1 MIRRRLPALRT
12 LPSSTVRTRNCSPIL
27 VMSSCLPLKAN
38 EEVRDTTRRAS
49 TLLNALMISS
59 AMPSV
64 KYSLSGSALML
75 ANGSTATDGV
85 SSFWPWPTVCLT
97 RRSSATSSPAVW
109 KRASRSFSRHRA
121 MKRSRSDETLR
132 LRFRTG
138 SGVSRRIAL
147 RMSASLSP
155 VNGASPVTISYSSTP
170 KEKMSDRASTCS
182 PRTCSGDM

>member
-1 MIRRRLPALRT
+1 
-12 LPSSTVRTRNCSPIL
+12 
-27 VMSSCLPLKAN
+27 
-38 EEVRDTTRRAS
+38 
-49 TLLNALMISS
+49 
-59 AMPSV
+59 
-64 KYSLSGSALML
+64 
-75 ANGSTATDGV
+75 
-85 SSFWPWPTVCLT
+85 
-97 RRSSATSSPAVW
+97 
-109 KRASRSFSRHRA
+109 